1 MNKKRFILIC
11 LVILIVVALFSLVL
25 EYINKGRSNDIA
37 SEQTK
42 QPNIIEQPLQQSTE
56 QSIITNS
63 TSDTNSDAQG
73 QPTEPKQIPAKSTWP
88 VNISQQV
95 ASSSTV
101 VVNKKHKLPDTY
113 IPSPLVSIGGV
124 QLRQDAKSAMDDL
137 LAAASVAGYSLK
149 ILSGYRS
156 YSYQANLYNS
166 YVARDGKIAAD
177 TYSARP
183 GFSEHQLGLAGD
195 VGNSNGSCDLETC
208 FGDSAA
214 GKWIASNAQNYGFIV
229 RYPRG
234 KELETGY
241 QYEPWHLR
249 YLGIDIAKSVYS
261 SGETLDQYYNITAGG
276 YE

>member
-63 TSDTNSDAQG
+63 TSDTNSDAQA
-73 QPTEPKQIPAKSTWP
+73 QPTESKQIPAKSTWP

-156 YSYQANLYNS
+156 YSYQANLYDS

>member
-1 MNKKRFILIC
+1 MNKKRFIIIC

-25 EYINKGRSNDIA
+25 AYVNKGRSNDIA

-56 QSIITNS
+56 QSTITNS

-156 YSYQANLYNS
+156 YSYQANLYDS

-214 GKWIASNAQNYGFIV
+214 GLWIASNAQNYGFIV
-229 RYPRG
+229 RYPMG

-261 SGETLDQYYNITAGG
+261 SGETLDQYYNIPAGG

>member
-25 EYINKGRSNDIA
+25 AYVNKGRSNDIA

-63 TSDTNSDAQG
+63 TSDTNSDAQA
-73 QPTEPKQIPAKSTWP
+73 QPTESKQIPAKSTWP

>member
-63 TSDTNSDAQG
+63 TSDTNSDAQA
-73 QPTEPKQIPAKSTWP
+73 QPTESKQIPAKSTWP